1 MGEIFFS
8 KEEYWLNL
16 KSVELVSIPS
26 LRRQLKHITNEMST
40 YYAKG
45 SSYAQNLINQEKDHF
60 GKEWQETQ
68 SISSALSYIANVL
81 LSEEPLVGGHGN
93 WVEHRLKNNKNT
105 VIMESR
111 EETIKRFKKGELS
124 HSLIFLVQ

>member
-26 LRRQLKHITNEMST
+26 LRRQRKHIPNEMST

-68 SISSALSYIANVL
+68 SISSAKPYFYSL
-81 LSEEPLVGGHGN
+81 L
-93 WVEHRLKNNKNT
+93 
-105 VIMESR
+105 
-111 EETIKRFKKGELS
+111 
-124 HSLIFLVQ
+124 